1 MSRRLVLELFL
12 FEYMYNEELGKQNYF
27 VIHGLKFLFLC
38 FKLTIILGHAPTQR
52 KMKFKPG
59 ISEPWHKKC
68 KFLLHF
74 SWMQIISNQSYKA
87 QNAMHTL
94 YMYMC
99 ML

>member
-59 ISEPWHKKC
+59 ISEPWH
-68 KFLLHF
+68 
-74 SWMQIISNQSYKA
+74 M
-87 QNAMHTL
+87 
-94 YMYMC
+94 
-99 ML
+99 

>member
-1 MSRRLVLELFL
+1 MFS
-12 FEYMYNEELGKQNYF
+12 EELGKQNYF

-38 FKLTIILGHAPTQR
+38 FKLTVILDYTPTQR

-59 ISEPWHKKC
+59 DKVNHGIS

-74 SWMQIISNQSYKA
+74 SWVQIILNQRYKA
-87 QNAMHTL
+87 QHAMHAL
-94 YMYMC
+94 YMYMS

>member
-1 MSRRLVLELFL
+1 
-12 FEYMYNEELGKQNYF
+12 MYSEELAKQNYF

-38 FKLTIILGHAPTQR
+38 FKLTIIFGHTPTQR

-59 ISEPWHKKC
+59 DKVNHGIC

-87 QNAMHTL
+87 QHAMHTRYNYVL
-94 YMYMC
+94 VYVYDVE
-99 ML
+99 